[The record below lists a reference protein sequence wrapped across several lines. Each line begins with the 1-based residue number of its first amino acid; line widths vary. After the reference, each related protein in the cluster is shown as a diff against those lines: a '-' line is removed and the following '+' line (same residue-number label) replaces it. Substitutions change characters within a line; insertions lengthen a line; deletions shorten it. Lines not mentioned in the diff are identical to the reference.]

1 MGKMEFT
8 YTSGWE
14 EFEQYGKEL
23 YRGYLDRYSQGNET
37 VQKRRRLRCG

>member
-14 EFEQYGKEL
+14 EFENYCGEL
-23 YRGYLDRYSQGNET
+23 YSGIFEQILSG
-37 VQKRRRLRCG
+37 K